1 MAINESPWTVRVA
14 RLAALILALLLVI
27 EVRLWSL
34 QAIQGPHY
42 LLLSEQNRLRDI
54 VIPAPRGVI
63 YDRRGQPLVTNRAA
77 FTVSVLPMEVK
88 DPQRL
93 ADALAPVLSM
103 DRKEILTRLASGRR
117 RRFEPVALRRDVSKT
132 VVMTIEENRLD
143 LPGVIVQAEPARDHL
158 LGALAA
164 HALGYLS
171 EVTEDELKTRPG
183 LRMGDLI
190 GKAGIERTYDSI
202 LRGKNGRL
210 RVEVD
215 AYGRPGRVLARE
227 PAQPGQS
234 LVLNLDAGLQAVA
247 EEALGAHTGAVV
259 ALDPRNGEVLVLASH
274 PAFDPNQFSGGI
286 SAANWRRLTGD
297 RGLPLINRAAE
308 GAYEPGSVFKIF
320 TGIAALSEGVATRT
334 SVIHCPGSL
343 RLGAWVFH
351 DLKAHGSV
359 NFVRGT
365 AVSCNV
371 MFWTLGRALGDAR
384 LHRYATAVGLGQTTG
399 IDLPSESPG
408 IMPSAEWKARVRK
421 EPWYA
426 GETLNV
432 AIGQG
437 YVQTTP
443 LQIARAAGALGT
455 GGTLVRPRLGRRV
468 LASDGAEVRAIPP
481 ETARVPLNPAAVATL
496 REGMRLVV
504 DAGTG
509 RAAAVPGLAMAG
521 KTGSA
526 ENPRGQPHAWFV
538 GYAPADNPALVVV
551 AFVEHGW
558 RGGVRA
564 APIVKAV
571 FAAAAGA
578 GLIPT
583 DVRP

>member
-1 MAINESPWTVRVA
+1 MIESPWVPRVA
-14 RLAALILALLLVI
+14 RLAAIILALFLVL
-27 EVRLWSL
+27 EARLWSL

-42 LLLSEQNRLRDI
+42 LQLSEQNRLRDI

-77 FTVSVLPMEVK
+77 FTVSVLPMEVR

-93 ADALAPVLSM
+93 ADSLAPLLAM
-103 DRKEILTRLASGRR
+103 DKSEILARLAAGRK
-117 RRFEPVALRRDVSKT
+117 RRFEPVALRRDASKA

-143 LPGVIVQAEPARDHL
+143 LPGVIVQAEPVRDYL
-158 LGALAA
+158 LGGLAA
-164 HALGYLS
+164 HALGYVA

-190 GKAGIERTYDSI
+190 GKAGIERTYDAI

-210 RVEVD
+210 RIEVD

-227 PAQPGQS
+227 PAQSGQS
-234 LVLNLDAGLQAVA
+234 LVLNIDAALQTIA
-247 EEALGAHTGAVV
+247 EEALGNRTGAVV
-259 ALDPRNGEVLVLASH
+259 ALDPRTGEVLVLASH
-274 PAFDPNQFSGGI
+274 PAFDPNEFSGGI
-286 SAANWRRLTGD
+286 SPANWRRLTGD

-320 TGIAALSEGVATRT
+320 TGIAALSEGVASRT
-334 SVIHCPGSL
+334 SVFHCTGSL

-384 LHRYATAVGLGQTTG
+384 LHRYATALGLGSPTG

-408 IMPSAEWKARVRK
+408 LIGSAEWKQRVRK

-426 GETLNV
+426 GETLNM

-455 GGTLVRPRLGRRV
+455 GGTLVRPRLARRV
-468 LASDGAEVRAIPP
+468 LSPDGAEVQTFSPQ
-481 ETARVPLNPAAVATL
+481 TSRVPLNPTAVATL

-504 DAGTG
+504 SGGTG

-538 GYAPADNPALVVV
+538 GYAPVDNPQLVVV

-571 FAAAAGA
+571 FAAAVSA
-578 GLIPT
+578 GLVST

>member
-1 MAINESPWTVRVA
+1 MTESPWTPRIA
-14 RLAALILALLLVI
+14 RLAAVILVLFLVL
-27 EVRLWSL
+27 EARLWSL

-42 LLLSEQNRLRDI
+42 LQLSEQNRLRDI

-77 FTVSVLPMEVK
+77 FTVGVLPMEVR

-93 ADALAPVLSM
+93 ADALAPVLGM
-103 DRKEILTRLASGRR
+103 DRGEILARLAAGRK
-117 RRFEPVALRRDVSKT
+117 RRFEPVALRRDASKA

-143 LPGVIVQAEPARDHL
+143 LPGVIVQAEPAREYL
-158 LGALAA
+158 LGGLAA
-164 HALGYLS
+164 HALGYTA
-171 EVTEDELKTRPG
+171 EVTEDELKTRPA

-190 GKAGIERTYDSI
+190 GKAGIERTYDAI

-210 RVEVD
+210 RIEVD

-227 PAQPGQS
+227 PAEPGQS
-234 LVLNLDAGLQAVA
+234 LVLNLDATLQAIA
-247 EEALGAHTGAVV
+247 EEALGDRTGAVV
-259 ALDPRNGEVLVLASH
+259 AMDPRNGEILVLASH

-286 SAANWRRLTGD
+286 SPANWRRLTGD
-297 RGLPLINRAAE
+297 RGLPLINRATE

-320 TGIAALSEGVATRT
+320 TGIAALSEGVASRT

-351 DLKAHGSV
+351 DLKAHGTV

-371 MFWTLGRALGDAR
+371 MFWTLGRALGDER
-384 LHRYATAVGLGQTTG
+384 IHHYATAVGLGSPTG

-408 IMPSAEWKARVRK
+408 LIPSAEWKLRVRK
-421 EPWYA
+421 EPWFA
-426 GETLNV
+426 GETLNM

-455 GGTLVRPRLGRRV
+455 GGTLVRPRLARRV
-468 LASDGAEVRAIPP
+468 LSPDGVEVQTFSAQ
-481 ETARVPLNPAAVATL
+481 TSRVPLNATAVATL

-504 DAGTG
+504 DGGTG

-578 GLIPT
+578 GLIST

>member
-1 MAINESPWTVRVA
+1 MTESPWVPRVA
-14 RLAALILALLLVI
+14 RLAALILVLLLVL
-27 EVRLWSL
+27 EARLWSL

-42 LLLSEQNRLRDI
+42 LQLSEQNRLRDI

-77 FTVSVLPMEVK
+77 FTVSVLPMEVRDSK
-88 DPQRL
+88 RL
-93 ADALAPVLSM
+93 ADSLAPLLGM
-103 DRKEILTRLASGRR
+103 DRGEILARLAAGRK
-117 RRFEPVALRRDVSKT
+117 RRFEPVALRRDASKT

-143 LPGVIVQAEPARDHL
+143 LPGVIVQAEPVRDYL
-158 LGALAA
+158 LGGLAA
-164 HALGYLS
+164 HALGYVA
-171 EVTEDELKTRPG
+171 EVSEDEMNSRPG

-190 GKAGIERTYDSI
+190 GKAGIERMYDAI

-210 RVEVD
+210 RIEVD

-227 PAQPGQS
+227 PAESGQS
-234 LVLNLDAGLQAVA
+234 LVLNLDATLQGIA
-247 EEALGAHTGAVV
+247 EQALGNHTGAVV
-259 ALDPRNGEVLVLASH
+259 AMDPRNGEILVLASH
-274 PAFDPNQFSGGI
+274 PAYDPNQFSGGI
-286 SAANWRRLTGD
+286 SPANWRRLTKD
-297 RGLPLINRAAE
+297 PGLPLINRATE

-320 TGIAALSEGVATRT
+320 TGIAALSEGVASRT

-343 RLGAWVFH
+343 RLGAWVFR
-351 DLKAHGSV
+351 DLAAHGSV

-384 LHRYATAVGLGQTTG
+384 LHRYATAFGLGQTTG

-443 LQIARAAGALGT
+443 LQIARGAGALGM
-455 GGTLVRPRLGRRV
+455 GGTLVRPRLARRI
-468 LASDGAEVRAIPP
+468 LSPDGVEVQTFSAQ
-481 ETARVPLNPAAVATL
+481 TSRVPVNATAVATL

-504 DAGTG
+504 SGGTG

-538 GYAPADNPALVVV
+538 GYAPVDNPELVVV

-571 FAAAAGA
+571 FAAAVRA
-578 GLIPT
+578 GLVST

>member
-1 MAINESPWTVRVA
+1 MIESPWTPRVVRLSAV
-14 RLAALILALLLVI
+14 ILLLLMVL
-27 EVRLWSL
+27 EMRLWSM

-42 LLLSEQNRLRDI
+42 LLLSEQNRLRDY

-63 YDRRGQPLVTNRAA
+63 FDRHGQPLVNNRAA

-103 DRKEILTRLASGRR
+103 DRGEILARLAAGRR
-117 RRFEPVALRRDVSKT
+117 RRFEPVALRRDASKA

-158 LGALAA
+158 AGRLAA
-164 HALGYLS
+164 HALGYLG
-171 EVTEDELKTRPG
+171 EVTEEELKSRPG
-183 LRMGDLI
+183 YRMGDLI
-190 GKAGIERTYDSI
+190 GKAGLERTYDTL

-234 LVLNLDAGLQAVA
+234 LVLNLDATLQAVA
-247 EEALGAHTGAVV
+247 EEALGDRTGAVV

-286 SAANWRRLTGD
+286 SPVNWQRLMGD
-297 RGLPLINRAAE
+297 RGLPLINRATE

-320 TGIAALSEGVATRT
+320 TGIAALSEGVASRT
-334 SVIHCPGSL
+334 SVIHCPGSI
-343 RLGAWVFH
+343 RLGAWVFR

-365 AVSCNV
+365 QVSCNV
-371 MFWTLGRALGDAR
+371 MFWTLGRALGDER
-384 LHRYATAVGLGQTTG
+384 IHRYATVVGLGRPTG
-399 IDLPSESPG
+399 IDLPSESAG
-408 IMPSAEWKARVRK
+408 LIPSAEWKLRVRK
-421 EPWYA
+421 EPWYP
-426 GETLNV
+426 GETLNM

-443 LQIARAAGALGT
+443 LQIARSAGALAT
-455 GGTLVRPRLGRRV
+455 GGRLVRPRLGRRI
-468 LASDGAEVRAIPP
+468 LSPDGSELRAIPP
-481 ETARVPLNPAAVATL
+481 EPAGRVPLNATAVETL
-496 REGMRLVV
+496 REGMRAVV
-504 DAGTG
+504 DGGTG
-509 RAAAVPGLAMAG
+509 RAATVPGLAMAG

-526 ENPRGQPHAWFV
+526 ENPRGIPHAWFV
-538 GYAPADNPALVVV
+538 GYAPADNPSLVVV

-571 FAAAAGA
+571 FAAAVRA
-578 GLIPT
+578 GLISADT
-583 DVRP
+583 RP

>member
-1 MAINESPWTVRVA
+1 MTESPWTSRVA
-14 RLAALILALLLVI
+14 RLASVILLLLLVL
-27 EVRLWSL
+27 EARLWSL

-42 LLLSEQNRLRDI
+42 LQLSEQNRLRDI

-63 YDRRGQPLVTNRAA
+63 YDRRGRPLVTNRAA

-93 ADALAPVLSM
+93 TDALAPVLGM
-103 DRKEILTRLASGRR
+103 DRREILARLAAGRK
-117 RRFEPVALRRDVSKT
+117 RRFEPVALLRDASKAVVLT
-132 VVMTIEENRLD
+132 VEENRLD
-143 LPGVIVQAEPARDHL
+143 LPGVIVQAEPARDYL
-158 LGALAA
+158 LGGFAA
-164 HALGYLS
+164 HALGYLG
-171 EVTEDELKTRPG
+171 EVTEDELKSKPG
-183 LRMGDLI
+183 YRMGDLI
-190 GKAGIERTYDSI
+190 GKAGLERTYDAI

-215 AYGRPGRVLARE
+215 AYGRPGRILARE

-234 LVLNLDAGLQAVA
+234 LVLNLDATLQAVA
-247 EEALGAHTGAVV
+247 EQALGDRTGAVV
-259 ALDPRNGEVLVLASH
+259 AMDPRNGEILVLVSH
-274 PAFDPNQFSGGI
+274 PAFNPNQFSGGI
-286 SAANWRRLTGD
+286 SPANWQRLMGD

-320 TGIAALSEGVATRT
+320 TGIAALSEGVASRT
-334 SVIHCPGSL
+334 SVIYCPGSL
-343 RLGAWVFH
+343 RLGAWVFR

-359 NFVRGT
+359 TFIRGT

-371 MFWTLGRALGDAR
+371 MFWTLGRTLGDER
-384 LHRYATAVGLGQTTG
+384 IHRYATALGLGSPTG
-399 IDLPSESPG
+399 IDLPSEVPG
-408 IMPSAEWKARVRK
+408 LIPSASWKLRVRK
-421 EPWYA
+421 EPWYP
-426 GETLNV
+426 GETLNM

-455 GGTLVRPRLGRRV
+455 GGTLARPRLARRV
-468 LASDGAEVRAIPP
+468 LSSDGTEVQTFAPQ
-481 ETARVPLNPAAVATL
+481 TDRVPLNATAVATL

-504 DAGTG
+504 DGGTG
-509 RAAAVPGLAMAG
+509 RAAAVPGLPMAG

-571 FAAAAGA
+571 FAAAVSS
-578 GLIPT
+578 GLITT

>member
-1 MAINESPWTVRVA
+1 MTESPWTPRVA
-14 RLAALILALLLVI
+14 RLAALILVLLLVL
-27 EVRLWSL
+27 EARLWSL

-42 LLLSEQNRLRDI
+42 LQLSEQNRLRDI

-63 YDRRGQPLVTNRAA
+63 YDRRGQPLVTNRPA
-77 FTVSVLPMEVK
+77 FTVSVLPMEVR

-93 ADALAPVLSM
+93 ADALAPVLGM
-103 DRKEILTRLASGRR
+103 DRGEILARLAAGRK
-117 RRFEPVALRRDVSKT
+117 RRFEPVALRRDATKA
-132 VVMTIEENRLD
+132 VVMTVEENRLD
-143 LPGVIVQAEPARDHL
+143 LPGVIVQAEPARDYL
-158 LGALAA
+158 LGGLAA
-164 HALGYLS
+164 HALGYVA
-171 EVTEDELKTRPG
+171 EVTEDELKTRPA

-190 GKAGIERTYDSI
+190 GKAGIERTYDAI

-210 RVEVD
+210 RIEVD

-234 LVLNLDAGLQAVA
+234 LVLNLDATLQAIA
-247 EEALGAHTGAVV
+247 EEALGNRTGAVV
-259 ALDPRNGEVLVLASH
+259 AIDPRNGEVLVLASH

-286 SAANWRRLTGD
+286 SPANWRRLTGD
-297 RGLPLINRAAE
+297 RGLPLINRATE

-320 TGIAALSEGVATRT
+320 TGIAALSEGVASRT
-334 SVIHCPGSL
+334 SVIYCPGYI
-343 RLGAWVFH
+343 RLGAWVFR
-351 DLKAHGSV
+351 DLKAHGPV

-371 MFWTLGRALGDAR
+371 MFWTLGRALGDER
-384 LHRYATAVGLGQTTG
+384 IHRYAMMLGLGQATG
-399 IDLPSESPG
+399 IDLPSEVPG
-408 IMPSAEWKARVRK
+408 LIPSAEWKVRVRK
-421 EPWYA
+421 EPWYP
-426 GETLNV
+426 GETLNM

-443 LQIARAAGALGT
+443 LQIARAVGALGT
-455 GGTLVRPRLGRRV
+455 GGTLVRPRLARRV
-468 LASDGAEVRAIPP
+468 LSPDGAEVQTFSAQ
-481 ETARVPLNPAAVATL
+481 TSRVPLNATAVATL

-504 DAGTG
+504 DGGTG

-578 GLIPT
+578 GLIST